1 MRLKGRLLSVA
12 EMVPPSR
19 CVVDVGTD
27 HGRLPV
33 WLVKRGIAESAIVTD
48 ISAASLKKAE
58 ALIRAHGLEDMIEA
72 RVGDGLSV
80 IHPGEADTVIIAGV
94 GGVLIRDILKSAP
107 QVTSTVKTFVLQ
119 PMKSQGLLRKWLV
132 DNGYAIVDESLTR
145 EKDKFYEVMVAQQ
158 GKQHIPHDVYY
169 DIGYMLIKKQHPLL
183 KEFIEYKMAKT
194 AAIIEQLESRGT
206 PDSKKELEEFKRK
219 LEDYKGVYLW
229 LTRCNRW

>member
-27 HGRLPV
+27 HGKLPV

-80 IHPGEADTVIIAGV
+80 IHPGEADTVIIAGM

-132 DNGYAIVDESLTR
+132 DNGYAIVDESLAR
-145 EKDKFYEVMVAQQ
+145 EKDKFYEVMVVQQ
-158 GKQHIPHDVYY
+158 GKQHIHHDVYY

-229 LTRCNRW
+229 LTRCNKW

>member
-80 IHPGEADTVIIAGV
+80 IHPGEADTVIIAGM

-132 DNGYAIVDESLTR
+132 DNGYAIVDESLAR
-145 EKDKFYEVMVAQQ
+145 EKDKFYEVMVVQQ
-158 GKQHIPHDVYY
+158 GKQHIHHDVYY

>member
-27 HGRLPV
+27 HGKLPV

-132 DNGYAIVDESLTR
+132 DNGYAIVDESLAR
-145 EKDKFYEVMVAQQ
+145 EKDKFYEVMVVQQ
-158 GKQHIPHDVYY
+158 GKQHIHHDVYY